1 MTSPTW
7 RLDLGLG
14 LVIATVAL
22 AAACGGGS
30 GAPSDGSAPGA
41 AGAGGDGSAGTGGG
55 GAGGAAGTG
64 GGGVTGTGGGAFAA
78 VLDVFA
84 AHCTTCHDGS
94 KQAFLPLYPQL
105 SLTAGDAYA
114 ALVNK
119 PADETCGG
127 TRVVPG
133 DPASSYL
140 MQKLT
145 QDPPCDGLHMPRA
158 FEVIAPAPLT
168 SAELTAIS
176 GWISAG
182 APP

>member
-1 MTSPTW
+1 LIST
-7 RLDLGLG
+7 G
-14 LVIATVAL
+14 AL
-22 AAACGGGS
+22 AAACSGGS
-30 GAPSDGSAPGA
+30 GKNDDGSAPGA
-41 AGAGGDGSAGTGGG
+41 AGAGGDGLAGTGGG

-64 GGGVTGTGGGAFAA
+64 GGAGGTGTGGGGFAA

-84 AHCTTCHDGS
+84 AHCTICHDGT
-94 KQAFLPLYPQL
+94 KQAVLPLYPQL

-158 FEVIAPAPLT
+158 FEIIPPPPLT
-168 SAELTAIS
+168 SAELSALS
-176 GWISAG
+176 GWIATG
-182 APP
+182 APQ

>member
-1 MTSPTW
+1 MHVVV
-7 RLDLGLG
+7 RILRCDA
-14 LVIATVAL
+14 LVTHWMRPLLITVVAL
-22 AAACGGGS
+22 PAAC
-30 GAPSDGSAPGA
+30 
-41 AGAGGDGSAGTGGG
+41 G
-55 GAGGAAGTG
+55 GAGGASG
-64 GGGVTGTGGGAFAA
+64 GGGGFAA

-84 AHCTTCHDGS
+84 AHCTNCHDAT
-94 KQAFLPLYPQL
+94 KQGLPTYPQL

-133 DPASSYL
+133 NPGASYL

-158 FEVIAPAPLT
+158 FEVIAPPPLT
-168 SAELTAIS
+168 SAELGAIS

-182 APP
+182 AGP

>member
-1 MTSPTW
+1 M
-7 RLDLGLG
+7 
-14 LVIATVAL
+14 ATVAL
-22 AAACGGGS
+22 ASACGGGGPS
-30 GAPSDGSAPGA
+30 GDASAPGA
-41 AGAGGDGSAGTGGG
+41 AGAGGDGPGGTGGG

-64 GGGVTGTGGGAFAA
+64 GSGGGAGAGGGGFAA

-84 AHCTTCHDGS
+84 ARCTICHDGT
-94 KQAFLPLYPQL
+94 KQAVMPLYPQL

-114 ALVNK
+114 ALVGK

-133 DPASSYL
+133 DPVASYL

-145 QDPPCDGLHMPRA
+145 QDPPCDGLHMPRP
-158 FEVIAPAPLT
+158 FEIIAPPPLT
-168 SAELTAIS
+168 TAELAAIS